1 VSATPSG
8 APDRPGIAGH
18 GLPRLGADAAVGDV
32 LAALDQQG
40 CAVIEALLPARE
52 VADLQA
58 ALERLLTATPSGRN
72 AFEGFRTQRVYNL
85 FGKTRAFDGLAL
97 HPLVTG
103 VLDDAAGHYQL
114 SAPVGLQIGPGEVA
128 QVLHYD
134 DAVYPLALAPRAG
147 RAQHHVGLCD
157 YTEANGRHPLIP
169 GSHRWDRERQPATRD
184 PSAPRC
190 EPDRCSSTRARC
202 GTAAAPT
209 PPTGPARLLMEYV
222 ARGCGPRRPTC
233 WACRPRSCARCV
245 RAAGAARLQRLP
257 AVPRLRRRP
266 PPPPHAGEAAGAGRG
281 RRRVSGAGAGSATLG
296 GFGSRPRAAAAEKA
310 LGPDS
315 RRRRGRRCR
324 RWRGWRCRSL
334 RRCRRSRS
342 PR

>member
-103 VLDDAAGHYQL
+103 VLDDVLVHYQL

-134 DAVYPLALAPRAG
+134 DAVYPLAWPHAPVVLNTMWA
-147 RAQHHVGLCD
+147 LCD
-157 YTEANGRHPLIP
+157 YTEANGATRLIP
-169 GSHRWDRERQPATRD
+169 GSHRWDRQRVPATDETLAAEMEAGSVLIYPGTLWHSGGANTTDR
-184 PSAPRC
+184 PR
-190 EPDRCSSTRARC
+190 P
-202 GTAAAPT
+202 G
-209 PPTGPARLLMEYV
+209 LLMEYV
-222 ARGCGPRRPTC
+222 AGWLRPQETHLLGVPPEVVRTLPAELQELLGYNVFPPFLGYVDGRHPRR
-233 WACRPRSCARCV
+233 
-245 RAAGAARLQRLP
+245 
-257 AVPRLRRRP
+257 
-266 PPPPHAGEAAGAGRG
+266 
-281 RRRVSGAGAGSATLG
+281 TLG
-296 GFGSRPRAAAAEKA
+296 ETQGAE
-310 LGPDS
+310 G
-315 RRRRGRRCR
+315 
-324 RWRGWRCRSL
+324 
-334 RRCRRSRS
+334 
-342 PR
+342 